1 MKRLTPIGLLEKE
14 QVRFVGL
21 ALSFFVPN
29 LGSEAY
35 PEHTVIP
42 PFGGLD
48 PKRKT
53 QGSLIEFIFY
63 SSSCIKT
70 TNMWGDKKEKY
81 QSVGIVRGAIIIVLC
96 NDFSEHL

>member
-1 MKRLTPIGLLEKE
+1 MLCH
-14 QVRFVGL
+14 
-21 ALSFFVPN
+21 FFISN
-29 LGSEAY
+29 SRGSEAY

-63 SSSCIKT
+63 SSSSIKT
-70 TNMWGDKKEKY
+70 TNMRGDGKEKY

>member
-14 QVRFVGL
+14 QARRIGL

-42 PFGGLD
+42 LFGGLD
-48 PKRKT
+48 LKRKT

-63 SSSCIKT
+63 SSSSIKT